1 MTSKKQSSSH
11 TPIRIGLDFDGVV
24 AANPLRV
31 VRGPITYIK
40 RHILKKKKTE
50 FYIPTSPFMKF
61 VFWLPHQCSFF
72 PGRGIY
78 RLKKLVEEGK
88 VEVCIVSGRY
98 GYLDAQIP
106 VWLKWRGLDRTF
118 TAVYANEQNEQPHVF
133 KERMLQQLH
142 LDYFIEDNFDIVSY
156 LQKRTPTKIYW
167 LYNIFDRGQPYQFK
181 FASVRDVLS
190 HIFSKKM

>member
-1 MTSKKQSSSH
+1 MNSRIPSS
-11 TPIRIGLDFDGVV
+11 PAPLRIGFDFDGVV
-24 AANPLRV
+24 AANPLRI

-50 FYIPTSPFMKF
+50 FYIPSTPLMKF

-78 RLKKLVEEGK
+78 RLKKLVREGK
-88 VEVCIVSGRY
+88 VEASIVSGRY

-106 VWLKWRGLDRTF
+106 VWLKRRGLDTVF
-118 TAVYANEQNEQPHVF
+118 TAIYANEKNEQPHLF

-156 LQKRTPTKIYW
+156 LQKRTQTKVYW
-167 LYNIFDRGQPYQFK
+167 LYNLFDRNQAYPYK
-181 FASVRDVLS
+181 FSS
-190 HIFSKKM
+190 IQQIFSHLFSKNI